1 MIRRLLAA
9 LALVAIAG
17 PAAAH
22 KASDAYVTLR
32 VAGADVSAQLDIAL
46 RDLDRDL
53 DLDADADDRLSWR
66 EVRTRWSDIAA
77 LARVGLMPIADGV
90 ACTPATPGNAGGTEV
105 PPALATHSDGRYA
118 VVRLSWHCAAA
129 VQRLA
134 ADYRLFA
141 RTDPTHR
148 GIVRYARGDGPLQ
161 LVVLSPGAGQVRLRL
176 PELPGAAGT
185 TPPAPAAPPTRLST
199 QAPAGTEVDA
209 NSGLGAF
216 GGFVREGIHHI
227 LVGYDHILFL
237 LSLLLP
243 SVWQRRRE
251 TDHATGRM
259 RARWVPATDGRRAL
273 VGVLQVVTAF
283 TLAHSITLA
292 LSVFDVLDPPSR
304 WVEST
309 IAASV
314 VLAALNNV
322 WPLIAEA
329 RWKLTFVFGLVHGFG
344 FASALKDAGL
354 AHGDLVWPLLGFNL
368 GVEIGQLCIVGL
380 VLPLAWSLRSTRSYR
395 GAFAGGSLAIAGI
408 AALWLAQRTFDLSLI
423 AG

>member
-9 LALVAIAG
+9 LALLAVAG
-17 PAAAH
+17 SAAAH

-32 VAGADVSAQLDIAL
+32 VAGADVTARLDIAL

-53 DLDADADDRLSWR
+53 DLDANADDRLSWG

-77 LARVGLMPIADGV
+77 LARAGLATRADGTP
-90 ACTPATPGNAGGTEV
+90 CTPSGPDGAS
-105 PPALATHSDGRYA
+105 ALATHSDGRYA
-118 VVRLSWHCAAA
+118 VVHLAWHCAAP
-129 VQRLA
+129 VQRLDL
-134 ADYRLFA
+134 DYRLFA

-148 GIVRYARGDGPLQ
+148 GIVRYARDEAPLQ
-161 LVVLSPGAGQVRLRL
+161 LAVLSPGAGPVRLRL
-176 PELPGAAGT
+176 PALPAA
-185 TPPAPAAPPTRLST
+185 PAPASSEAGPLATT
-199 QAPAGTEVDA
+199 VTIAAAPAASADIEA
-209 NSGLGAF
+209 PSGLAAF

-227 LVGYDHILFL
+227 LIGYDHILFL

-251 TDHATGRM
+251 LDRATGATRT
-259 RARWVPATDGRRAL
+259 RWVPATAARPVL

-283 TLAHSITLA
+283 TLAHSIMLA
-292 LSVFDVLDPPSR
+292 LSVLGIVDPPSR

-322 WPLIAEA
+322 WPVIAEA

-354 AHGDLVWPLLGFNL
+354 ARGDLAAPLLGFNL
-368 GVEIGQLCIVGL
+368 GVEIGQLCIVAL
-380 VLPLAWSLRSTRSYR
+380 VLPLAWSLRATRTYR
-395 GAFAGGSLAIAGI
+395 GAFAGGSLAIASV
-408 AALWLAQRTFDLSLI
+408 AALWLVQRIFDLSLI